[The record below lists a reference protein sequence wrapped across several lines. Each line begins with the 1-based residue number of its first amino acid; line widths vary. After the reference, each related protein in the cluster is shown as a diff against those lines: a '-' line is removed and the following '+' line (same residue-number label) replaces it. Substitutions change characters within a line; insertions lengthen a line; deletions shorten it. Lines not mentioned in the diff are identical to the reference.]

1 MEIALPKLPG
11 IGLHLFVVMI
21 LVALA
26 AYVWHYRKTPGVLPL
41 ISSLGARVLWLTCI
55 VMFSASSS
63 LSWQVFWNKLAFLG
77 GASLVPSWF
86 VFILQVS
93 GRGSWLTWRRLAAI
107 IFAPA
112 AGILIIFTN
121 EWHGWFT
128 ARGILHWLILGYNY
142 LLALA
147 CWYIN
152 IQWIRQSSGLRR
164 RQAVIIAIGPLFS
177 LAGQVAGL
185 SIQWVYAPMLLPVG
199 FLLSALIWCW
209 ALLYW
214 RTLNIIPIAKDTVI
228 TNMGDGFAVVD
239 NQGYIYELNPAAAA
253 MLGVSASQAVGR
265 QAVEVFADWPALSGI
280 GDNHDLET
288 LEAARDFANE
298 RRFYQ
303 ICTTLLKAPQG
314 YLLGK
319 TIIIKD
325 ITEQKQAQAK
335 MVEQQK
341 ALSILAERNRLG
353 RELHDAQGQ
362 FPGYVK
368 TLTQA
373 IRLLLQKGRVG
384 DADRQLERLTNA
396 ADAAFTDVRESI
408 TGLKITAEDW
418 DFFHN
423 LQTWLSQFE
432 KSSAI
437 TTIYT
442 GPASR
447 PPKWIAPEAEVQL
460 LRIVQEVLV
469 NARKHSGASRA
480 EVAFSVNADRLTV
493 TIADNGSGFDAKKS
507 HENSA
512 GFGLGIIRER
522 AEEIGGTCK
531 IRSAS
536 DQGTVVT
543 VEVLLIKT
551 QEKSAI

>member
-1 MEIALPKLPG
+1 MEIALPRLSG
-11 IGLHLFVVMI
+11 IGLHLFVIII

-26 AYVWHYRKTPGVLPL
+26 AYLCHYRKTPGVLPL
-41 ISSLGARVLWLTCI
+41 IASLGARVLWLTCI
-55 VMFSASSS
+55 VMFSVSSS
-63 LSWQVFWNKLAFLG
+63 LHWQLVWNKLAFLSG
-77 GASLVPSWF
+77 YILVPSWF

-93 GRGSWLTWRRLAAI
+93 GWGSWLTWHRLVAI

-112 AGILIIFTN
+112 VTILIIFTN

-128 ARGILHWLILGYNY
+128 VRGILHWLMLDYNY
-142 LLALA
+142 LLALV

-152 IQWIRQSSGLRR
+152 LQWIRQSSGLRR

-177 LAGQVAGL
+177 FSGQVTGL
-185 SIQWVYAPMLLPVG
+185 FSQWVYAPMLLPVG

-209 ALLYW
+209 ALLHW

-253 MLGVSASQAVGR
+253 MLGISVSQAVGR
-265 QAVEVFADWPALSGI
+265 QAAEIFAGWPALTGI

-288 LEAARDFANE
+288 LEAVRDFANE

-303 ICTTLLKAPQG
+303 ISATLLKNPQG

-325 ITEQKQAQAK
+325 ITEQKQAQAT

-373 IRLLLQKGRVG
+373 IRLLLQKGRVE
-384 DADRQLERLTNA
+384 DADRHLERLTNA

-408 TGLKITAEDW
+408 TGLKITAKDW

-423 LQTWLSQFE
+423 LRTWLSQFE

-442 GPASR
+442 GPESR
-447 PPKWIAPEAEVQL
+447 PPQWVAPEAEVQL
-460 LRIVQEVLV
+460 LRIIQEVLV
-469 NARKHSGASRA
+469 NARKHSGATRA
-480 EVAFSVNADRLTV
+480 EVAFAVGDDRLTV
-493 TIADNGSGFDAKKS
+493 TIADNGSGFGAKKS
-507 HENSA
+507 HGNSVS
-512 GFGLGIIRER
+512 FGLGIIRER

-531 IRSAS
+531 IRSVS
-536 DQGTVVT
+536 DQGTVIT
-543 VEVLLIKT
+543 VELLLIKT